1 MSSLNVLVNDGHGH
15 FGAPVQYATGGTS
28 PSMAIGDLDGDGRPD
43 FAIAS
48 SRGTVSVLLNGP
60 R

>member
-1 MSSLNVLVNDGHGH
+1 MSSLNVLVNDGQGH
-15 FGAPVQYATGGTS
+15 FGAPVPYATGGTA

-43 FAIAS
+43 LAIAS